1 MAKPLVAIVGRP
13 NVGKSTFFNKI
24 AGRRI
29 SIVEDVPGV
38 TRDRVYADVE
48 WMGRRFSMVD
58 TGGLDMR
65 SEDVLLSQMRRQAEI
80 AMDTADVICFFC
92 DGRTGLTSEDEDVA
106 NYLRRTRKPLLLVV
120 NKMDYQGMNDQLYE
134 YYNLGLGDPIAISS
148 TNMLGLGDLLEEI
161 VKRLPPPTPDEA
173 EEEGHVIQLALVGRP
188 NVGKSSLCNRLLG
201 QERTMVSDIP
211 GTTRD
216 AIDTTFTDADGTRYN
231 IIDTAGMRKKKAV
244 EDETLERYSVLR
256 SIAAIDRCDVALLL
270 IDAQTGVTEQDT
282 KIAGLILSAGKAV
295 LVAVNK
301 WDAVEK
307 DTNTMEQF
315 RKKILSDLK
324 FMSYAPVLF
333 LSALTGQRVNTV
345 LAAVKTAYEQYSRR
359 IPTGVLNEA
368 LADAQASLQPPV
380 SGGRLCHA
388 AEHVPADVCVF
399 RQQRGADALR
409 LRALSGESPAQE
421 LRFRGNAHPLHSPG
435 KDQGLTR
442 KKQAPHRKR
451 IRRGAFVRQSF
462 FSRRRWARRS
472 FPASKSARSA
482 LVSGTRAGTRA
493 GRPSAPMATMVR

>member
-29 SIVEDVPGV
+29 SIVEDIPGV

-92 DGRTGLTSEDEDVA
+92 DGRTGMTPDDEDIA
-106 NYLRRTRKPLLLVV
+106 NYLRKTHKPLLLVV
-120 NKMDYQGMNDQLYE
+120 NKMDHMGLNDQLYE
-134 YYNLGLGDPIAISS
+134 YYNLGLGDPIAISA
-148 TNMLGLGDLLEEI
+148 TNMLGLGDLLEAI
-161 VKRLPPPTPDEA
+161 VKELPPA
-173 EEEGHVIQLALVGRP
+173 EEDEMEDDEHVIQLALVGRP
-188 NVGKSSLCNRLLG
+188 NVGKSSLTNKLLG

-216 AIDTTFTDADGTRYN
+216 AIDTLFTHTDGTRFN

-244 EDETLERYSVLR
+244 EDESLERYSVLR

-282 KIAGLILSAGKAV
+282 KIAGLILNAGKAV
-295 LVAVNK
+295 IVVVNK
-301 WDAVEK
+301 WDAIEK
-307 DTNTMEQF
+307 DTNTMEQM
-315 RKKILSDLK
+315 RKKILGDLK

-345 LAAVKTAYEQYSRR
+345 LGAAKAAFEQYRKR

-368 LADAQASLQPPV
+368 LADAQASLQPPM
-380 SGGRLCHA
+380 SGGRRLKIYYA
-388 AEHVPADVCVF
+388 TQQSVCPPTFVF
-399 RQQRGADALR
+399 FIND
-409 LRALSGESPAQE
+409 EE
-421 LRFRGNAHPLHSPG
+421 LMHFAYERYLENQFR
-435 KDQGLTR
+435 K
-442 KKQAPHRKR
+442 
-451 IRRGAFVRQSF
+451 SF
-462 FSRRRWARRS
+462 GF
-472 FPASKSARSA
+472 
-482 LVSGTRAGTRA
+482 SGTPIRFILREKQKDN
-493 GRPSAPMATMVR
+493 

>member
-48 WMGRRFSMVD
+48 WMGRRFSLVD

-65 SEDVLLSQMRRQAEI
+65 SEDVLLSQMRHQAQI
-80 AMDTADVICFFC
+80 AMDTADVICFFT
-92 DGRTGLTSEDEDVA
+92 DGRTGLTAEDQEVA
-106 NYLRRTRKPLLLVV
+106 DFLRRTHKPLLLVV
-120 NKMDYQGMNDQLYE
+120 NKVDTKSISEGLYE

-161 VKRLPPPTPDEA
+161 VKLLPPPDKGEADDEA
-173 EEEGHVIQLALVGRP
+173 HVIQLALVGRP
-188 NVGKSSLCNRLLG
+188 NVGKSSLTNRLLG
-201 QERTMVSDIP
+201 EERTMVSDIP

-216 AIDTTFTDADGTRYN
+216 AIDTFHTDADGTRYN

-244 EDETLERYSVLR
+244 EDESLERYSVLR

-282 KIAGLILSAGKAV
+282 KIAGLILNAGKAV
-295 LVAVNK
+295 VVVVNK
-301 WDAVEK
+301 WDAIEK
-307 DTNTMEQF
+307 DTRTMENF
-315 RKKILSDLK
+315 RKQIMSDLK

-333 LSALTGQRVNTV
+333 ISALTGQRANTV
-345 LAAVKTAYEQYSRR
+345 FAAVKAAYTEYSKR

-368 LADAQASLQPPV
+368 LADAQAGLQPPV
-380 SGGRLCHA
+380 SGGRRLKLYYGT
-388 AEHVPADVCVF
+388 
-399 RQQRGADALR
+399 QQCACPPTFVLFIND
-409 LRALSGESPAQE
+409 EE
-421 LRFRGNAHPLHSPG
+421 LMHFAYERYLEN
-435 KDQGLTR
+435 QMR
-442 KKQAPHRKR
+442 K
-451 IRRGAFVRQSF
+451 SF
-462 FSRRRWARRS
+462 GF
-472 FPASKSARSA
+472 
-482 LVSGTRAGTRA
+482 AGTPIRFIL
-493 GRPSAPMATMVR
+493 REKKKD